1 MYSGKFY
8 WNENIYSALPDRLF
22 CCSYFDKIRLFF
34 LIHNHHT
41 QDTRPQIH
49 VLNKKKTFG
58 DEQLLFWLGFVKFTT
73 MTEPIDRIILIEK
86 NCWIP

>member
-22 CCSYFDKIRLFF
+22 CCSYFDKFRLFF

-49 VLNKKKTFG
+49 VLNKKKNVWRRAAF
-58 DEQLLFWLGFVKFTT
+58 
-73 MTEPIDRIILIEK
+73 ILIR
-86 NCWIP
+86 IR